1 MSSDKEY
8 GLGGIKRRP
17 SAFRWLYLGVMV
29 ILVLASFSYATQR
42 VALYFAYHPGLG
54 QHLFIA
60 GGLAWFSPFKIL
72 DWTYLAKEHEAVRQA
87 IFQAQMLFI
96 VPQLVILGLAKLL
109 GRSLKGRDDL
119 HGSARWAREEDIRES
134 GLLNGK
140 GMYIGGWVKRI
151 VGPAVLICWLLG
163 SPAKRQHYLRHNGAE
178 HVLVYAPT
186 RSGKGIGII
195 IPTLL
200 AWGDS
205 TCVLDIKGENWALTS
220 GYRKSLGHLVLRFD
234 PSDTTGASAR
244 FNPLEEVRLNTLSA
258 IPDVQNIA
266 QMIVDPEGKGLQDH
280 WAKAGFAFIAGALM
294 HCMVMIRFTQSRTAT
309 LHDLGNMLADETK
322 PIKLLFQEML
332 DTPHKEWMRECFPDG
347 AVGAEQIH
355 TFIASSAR
363 EMLNKAENE
372 ASGVVSTALVN
383 LALYRDPVVAANT
396 ACSDFRVQDLLHD
409 TNPVDLY
416 LVVGVS
422 DINRLR
428 PLLRLILNLVIAR
441 ICERMEFENGL
452 QKKPPRRLLMLL
464 DEFTSIGKME
474 IIEKSIAYA
483 AGYGITFML
492 IIQDVE
498 QLSSVY
504 GKENGIRGNCHIRVA
519 YAPNTLPTAKELSEM
534 TGKTTVVDRKTSL
547 SEGRGLFKSAS
558 VSVSETARPL
568 LTPDECMR
576 LPGLKKDA
584 QNRAVEA
591 GDMLIFVAGRP
602 PIYGKQIMYF
612 LDPVFSARAKIAAPA
627 VSDTTVE
634 NPIPRELAPKPYQP
648 PIPSHT
654 QGYTE
659 FLAARAA
666 KGEPVQ

>member
-1 MSSDKEY
+1 MPKDKEY
-8 GLGGIKRRP
+8 GLGGVKRRP
-17 SAFRWLYLGVMV
+17 SAFRWFYLGFMV
-29 ILVLASFSYATQR
+29 VLALASFTFATQR
-42 VALYFAYHPGLG
+42 VAAYFAYHPGLG
-54 QHLFIA
+54 QYLFIA
-60 GGLAWFSPFKIL
+60 GGLAWYSPFKIL
-72 DWTYLAKEHEAVRQA
+72 DWTYLSREHEAVRQA
-87 IFQAQMLFI
+87 VFQAQLLFI
-96 VPQLVILGLAKLL
+96 VPQLVILGLARFL
-109 GRSLKGRDDL
+109 GRSLNGRDDL
-119 HGSARWAREEDIRES
+119 HGSAHWAREKDIRES
-134 GLLNGK
+134 GLLCGM
-140 GMYIGGWVKRI
+140 GMYIGGWIKEA
-151 VGPAVLICWLLG
+151 VGLAAFICLLLG
-163 SPAKRQHYLRHNGAE
+163 RSTRRQRYLRHNGAE

-200 AWGDS
+200 AWNGS

-220 GYRKSLGHLVLRFD
+220 GYRKSLGHMVLRFD
-234 PSDTTGASAR
+234 PADTTGASVR

-280 WAKAGFAFIAGALM
+280 WAKAGFAFIAGALL
-294 HCMVMIRFTQSRTAT
+294 HCMVLVRFTQSRTAT
-309 LHDLGNMLADETK
+309 LHDLGNMLADEAK

-332 DTPHKEWMRECFPDG
+332 DTPHQEWMRGCFPDG
-347 AVGAEQIH
+347 AVGADQIH

-396 ACSDFRVQDLLHD
+396 ACSDFRVHDLLHHA
-409 TNPVDLY
+409 NPVNLY

-422 DINRLR
+422 DIDRLR
-428 PLLRLILNLVIAR
+428 PLLRLVLNMIVSR
-441 ICERMEFENGL
+441 ICERMEFVNGL

-464 DEFTSIGKME
+464 DEFVSIGKME

-483 AGYGITFML
+483 AGYGLTYML

-498 QLSSVY
+498 QLATAY
-504 GKENGIRGNCHIRVA
+504 GKENGIRGNCHIRA
-519 YAPNTLPTAKELSEM
+519 AFAPNTLATAKELSEM

-568 LTPDECMR
+568 LTADECMR
-576 LPGLKKDA
+576 LPGLRKDA
-584 QNRAVEA
+584 QGRAVEA

-612 LDPVFSARAKIAAPA
+612 LDPVFSIRAKIAAPKD
-627 VSDTTVE
+627 SDVTVK
-634 NPIPRELAPKPYQP
+634 NPVHRD
-648 PIPSHT
+648 PSSGAGEASEPQSH
-654 QGYTE
+654 GYTE
-659 FLAARAA
+659 FLAARN
-666 KGEPVQ
+666 GEPLQ